1 MQKSDSVLSRCKE
14 NNITF
19 LFENFSALDRYFCV
33 KEAGPYYLITEANI
47 VTLAKAFENIE
58 FPGLATIDASLKS
71 NAKDYY
77 FRCVDNIND
86 PPSHFFSVQ
95 NFYYDE
101 TKNIFID
108 KCCNYSDLRYKRLT
122 TCTSAP
128 STWTTVMDAAHLA
141 ARYNFKFHIP
151 DIKPKSDP
159 PPPSLLHQKI
169 VLTNILSSKYSSR
182 GLEVLKASNFIKE
195 FWPELHEMISI
206 PQIKDYHPEGN
217 VWEHA
222 LECLKYR
229 KEAELTLS
237 LALLLHDIG
246 KTVAQGDKLKPYH
259 NHAEL
264 GAGISYSFLK
274 RLGFPL
280 PLIQDVTFL
289 IRHHMMP
296 AALPKMPLYRIA
308 RLLKS
313 ALFPFLLEL
322 YRADIESTFQKPD
335 GYYEACRI
343 YRSFL
348 KIENNP
354 YRSAKPGKRVL
365 AQ

>member
-1 MQKSDSVLSRCKE
+1 MPKVDPVLSRCKE
-14 NNITF
+14 NNIPF
-19 LFENFSALDRYFCV
+19 FFENFSALDKYFCV

-47 VTLAKAFENIE
+47 VNLAKTFENIE
-58 FPGLATIDASLKS
+58 FPGLATIDARLTS
-71 NAKDYY
+71 NKKCYY

-86 PPSHFFSVQ
+86 SPPHFFGVQ

-101 TKNIFID
+101 TKQVFID
-108 KCCNYSDLRYKRLT
+108 TYNNYNDLRHKRLNR
-122 TCTSAP
+122 CSSSP
-128 STWTTVMDAAHLA
+128 PTWATVMDAAYLS
-141 ARYNFKFHIP
+141 ARYNFKVHIP
-151 DIKPKSDP
+151 DLEQKSDS
-159 PPPSLLHQKI
+159 PPPSLLSQK
-169 VLTNILSSKYSSR
+169 LLLKNILESKYSSQ
-182 GLEVLKASNFIKE
+182 GFEVLKNTNFLKK
-195 FWPELHEMISI
+195 FWPEIFAMISV

-229 KEAELTLS
+229 KQSEPTLS

-246 KTVAQGDKLKPYH
+246 KTVARGDKLKPYQ
-259 NHAEL
+259 NHSEL
-264 GAGISYSFLK
+264 GVTISYSFLK
-274 RLGFPL
+274 RLGFSQD
-280 PLIQDVTFL
+280 LIRDVTFL

-296 AALPKMPLYRIA
+296 AALPTMPLYRISN
-308 RLLKS
+308 LLKS
-313 ALFPFLLEL
+313 TLFPLLLEL
-322 YRADIESTFQKPD
+322 YRADIESTFRKPD

-354 YRSAKPGKRVL
+354 YRSAKLGKRVL